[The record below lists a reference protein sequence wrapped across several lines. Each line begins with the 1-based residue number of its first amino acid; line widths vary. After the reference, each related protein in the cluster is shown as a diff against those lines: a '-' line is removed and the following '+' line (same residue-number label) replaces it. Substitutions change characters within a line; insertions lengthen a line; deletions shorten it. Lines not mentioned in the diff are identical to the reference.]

1 LNHMFSVV
9 RFLLFKSRINV
20 ITLFKLR
27 GGWQSATF
35 LPIDVGVRTNII
47 SDASV
52 IVLKYLNTLC
62 LSTNVISKGKR
73 LKIRF
78 ASSVVKNPPP
88 NLIFSVPCSA
98 IGDELVMLG
107 FSNFGGSS
115 INV

>member
-1 LNHMFSVV
+1 MVEYLGPYSNIPMYSSASLNNALYVICTYVSPFLNHMFSVV

-62 LSTNVISKGKR
+62 LSTNVISKGK
-73 LKIRF
+73 
-78 ASSVVKNPPP
+78 
-88 NLIFSVPCSA
+88 
-98 IGDELVMLG
+98 
-107 FSNFGGSS
+107 
-115 INV
+115 